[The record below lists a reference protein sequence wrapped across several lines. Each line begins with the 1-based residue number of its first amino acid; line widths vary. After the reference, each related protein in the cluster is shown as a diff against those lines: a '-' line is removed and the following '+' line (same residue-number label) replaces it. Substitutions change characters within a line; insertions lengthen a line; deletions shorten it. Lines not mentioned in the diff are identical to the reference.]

1 MMPEPTLSEVHAD
14 LVGRLEQDKR
24 LRALEQTTATLTAV
38 VADMPRM
45 EQRLK
50 EAITELKPKSPW
62 PAVAAITG
70 VVSVALVIAAL
81 LFK

>member
-1 MMPEPTLSEVHAD
+1 MADPTLSEVHAD
-14 LVGRLEQDKR
+14 LVGRLKQDER
-24 LRALEQTTATLTAV
+24 LRAVEQQTATLAAV
-38 VADMPRM
+38 VSDMPRM

-50 EAITELKPKSPW
+50 DAIAELKPKSPW

-81 LFK
+81 LYK